1 MRSNERKEGRCQPP
15 AGTGGRGGLRSLVVA
30 HLVVDGGRG
39 FVEDGRKVGKECGPD
54 GVIERTFGNTQL
66 MSSAFCMETSLQ
78 LNRQI
83 IHPNGTCKTSAQQA
97 RLFSCFS
104 EGPSDEPNCWTLE
117 RGIFVVG
124 GEPI

>member
-1 MRSNERKEGRCQPP
+1 MDVADEIERKEGRPLP
-15 AGTGGRGGLRSLVVA
+15 APGGDGRAGRVA
-30 HLVVDGGRG
+30 HFVVDGGRG
-39 FVEDGRKVGKECGPD
+39 FGEDGRKVGKECGPD

-78 LNRQI
+78 LNRQT

-124 GEPI
+124 GKPI